1 MGSQSKSK
9 TLRVISDP
17 VEALLERAA
26 SEYPW
31 GWWLPGEH
39 RRWMK
44 SEGQYCIF
52 LPLLPLVIRLLLLR
66 VEPDLSAL
74 EE

>member
-26 SEYPW
+26 SEYSM
-31 GWWLPGEH
+31 GVVAAG
-39 RRWMK
+39 
-44 SEGQYCIF
+44 
-52 LPLLPLVIRLLLLR
+52 
-66 VEPDLSAL
+66 
-74 EE
+74 